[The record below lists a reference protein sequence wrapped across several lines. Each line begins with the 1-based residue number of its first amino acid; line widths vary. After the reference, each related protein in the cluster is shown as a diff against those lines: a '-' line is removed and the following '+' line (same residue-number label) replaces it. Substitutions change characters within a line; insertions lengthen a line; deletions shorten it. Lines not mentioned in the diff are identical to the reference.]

1 MWHHIFSLIWATFL
15 VVFLTVVFILLWIVL
30 FAIVYWPALILFT
43 WIFFSFYVI
52 CFPLSA
58 RFVLLWMDIGLTSD
72 FLHVLV
78 NLVKFN
84 SCYLDQN
91 VSIMVQW
98 VREIHTH
105 THTMI
110 LSYSAIGLSVSFSYS
125 FFCALCRKICLLC
138 NRTTSSTDIEVG
150 ISNYLTVKGFYTLDS
165 KHLCKHFAC

>member
-105 THTMI
+105 THNDSLL
-110 LSYSAIGLSVSFSYS
+110 LSNWSQCL
-125 FFCALCRKICLLC
+125 FFLLVLLC
-138 NRTTSSTDIEVG
+138 SLQENLPAVQQNDVFDWYWG
-150 ISNYLTVKGFYTLDS
+150 WYFKLLDS
-165 KHLCKHFAC
+165 